1 MWRIGL
7 KMLTGDRHKYLV
19 LVLGVAFATVLMS
32 DQASVFWSVMRR
44 TTSQIR
50 DIHPGGIWVM
60 DPLAQYV
67 EEFKPLRDQDLYRIR
82 GVAGVAWAVPVYK
95 GLAHVQAG
103 GRYRQVVLVGVDHR
117 TLVGAPREML
127 LGQAEALRGPEA
139 VIVDELGYTLLWP
152 DEPMR
157 LGREL
162 EINERRAVITGICRA
177 SPLFQTLPI
186 LYTEFGKAQQ
196 FTAAERNHTSF
207 VLAAPQP
214 GIPSQEVC
222 RRIGAQTGLL
232 AVTDGE
238 FSWTTIGYYF
248 RYTGIP
254 LNFIVIVSIGFVVG
268 VAVAGQ
274 TFYLFT
280 VDNLRQFGVL
290 KALGADNRTLLRMI
304 LFQALVVGLI
314 GYGVGMGLTAILIDV
329 LTKNALH
336 LAGFFMPWQ
345 VMTGTA
351 VCVLVIMIL
360 SSLMSIRRV
369 FVLEAAAVFQGN
381 TTVAAG
387 AKPKRPCSASLSPPH
402 AGLCCRGVR
411 KEFGVG
417 ETRTA
422 ALRGVELAVAPGE
435 LCLLVGPS
443 GCGKTTLLSVLSGLL
458 DPTEG
463 EVWAT
468 GVNLGCL
475 TPRERVRFRRDNVGF
490 VFQQF
495 QLLPALTAAE
505 NVAVPLVLAGFP
517 QREALQKA
525 RAYLAQFGLEQRAD
539 ALPAQLSGGQQQRVA
554 IARALVHEPRI
565 LVCDE
570 PTSAL
575 DAEAGRS
582 VMELLYRVA
591 VQPGR
596 VVLVVT
602 HDSRVYSFGD
612 RILHMEDGCIMEA
625 KTRLPPTSVRE
636 GHP

>member
-1 MWRIGL
+1 MCRIAL

-50 DIHPGGIWVM
+50 DTHPAGIWVM
-60 DPLAQYV
+60 GPMALYV
-67 EEFKPLRDQDLYRIR
+67 DEFKPLREQDLYRVR
-82 GVAGVAWAVPVYK
+82 GVAGVAWAVPLYK
-95 GLAHVQAG
+95 GVVHAQAG
-103 GRYRQVVLVGVDHR
+103 DLYRQVVLLGVDHR

-127 LGQAEALRGPEA
+127 LGRAEDLRKPDA
-139 VIVDELGYTLLWP
+139 VIVDELGHSLLWP
-152 DEPMR
+152 GEPMR

-162 EINERRAVITGICRA
+162 EINERRAVLVGVCRA

-186 LYTEFGKAQQ
+186 LYTEFGQAQH
-196 FTAAERNHTSF
+196 FTPQERRHTSF

-214 GIPSQEVC
+214 GIPIQEVC
-222 RRIGAQTGLL
+222 QRIRAQTGLL
-232 AVTDGE
+232 AVPAEE
-238 FSWTTIGYYF
+238 FSSSTIAYYF

-274 TFYLFT
+274 TFYLFM

-304 LFQALVVGLI
+304 LFQALVIGLL
-314 GYGVGMGLTAILIDV
+314 GYGVGIGLTAVLIEV
-329 LTKNALH
+329 TTKNTLH

-345 VMTGTA
+345 VMVGTA
-351 VCVLVIMIL
+351 ACVLVIMIL

-381 TTVAAG
+381 MAADAG
-387 AKPKRPCSASLSPPH
+387 PKPRRSVWAPQGPPH
-402 AGLCCRGVR
+402 AGLWCRRVR
-411 KEFGVG
+411 KEFGAA
-417 ETRTA
+417 ETSTV
-422 ALRGVELAVAPGE
+422 ALRGVELHIAAGE
-435 LCLLVGPS
+435 LSLLVGPS

-458 DPTEG
+458 DATEG
-463 EVWAT
+463 EVWAL
-468 GVNLGCL
+468 GVDLGRL
-475 TPRERVRFRRDNVGF
+475 SPRQRARFRRDNVGF

-505 NVAVPLVLAGFP
+505 NVAVPLLLAGCP
-517 QREALQKA
+517 RPKALNRV
-525 RAYLAQFGLEQRAD
+525 RACLAQLGLGDRAA
-539 ALPAQLSGGQQQRVA
+539 ALPSQLSGGQQQRVA

-575 DAEAGRS
+575 DAQAGQS

-591 VQPGR
+591 VQPTR

-602 HDSRVYSFGD
+602 HDSRVYAFGD
-612 RILHMEDGCIMEA
+612 RVLHMEDGRIVDT
-625 KTRLPPTSVRE
+625 KTRAPAPSVPE
-636 GHP
+636 SHP

>member
-1 MWRIGL
+1 MCRIAL

-19 LVLGVAFATVLMS
+19 LVLGVAFATLLMS

-60 DPLAQYV
+60 DPMAQYV
-67 EEFKPLRDQDLYRIR
+67 EEFKPLREQDLYRVR
-82 GVAGVAWAVPVYK
+82 SVAGVAWAVPLYK
-95 GLAHVQAG
+95 GLVHVQAG
-103 GRYRQVVLVGVDHR
+103 GRYRQVVLVSVDHR

-127 LGQAEALRGPEA
+127 MGRAEHLRGPDA
-139 VIVDELGYTLLWP
+139 VIIDELGYSLLWP

-157 LGREL
+157 LGQEL
-162 EINERRAVITGICRA
+162 EINERRAVVVGACRA

-186 LYTEFGKAQQ
+186 LYTEFGQAQQ
-196 FTAAERNHTSF
+196 YTAAERNHTSF
-207 VLAAPQP
+207 VLAAPQSD
-214 GIPSQEVC
+214 IPAQEVC
-222 RRIGAQTGLL
+222 QRIRAQTGLL
-232 AVTDGE
+232 AVTDRE

-254 LNFIVIVSIGFVVG
+254 LNFIVIVWIGFVVG

-304 LFQALVVGLI
+304 LFQSLVVGLI
-314 GYGVGMGLTAILIDV
+314 GYGVGIGLTAVLIDV

-336 LAGFFMPWQ
+336 LAGFSMPWQ
-345 VMTGTA
+345 VMAGTA
-351 VCVLVIMIL
+351 GCVLVIMIL

-369 FVLEAAAVFQGN
+369 FVLEAGAVFQGN
-381 TTVAAG
+381 TAAEAG
-387 AKPKRPCSASLSPPH
+387 PKAKRGVSSARSLH

-411 KEFGVG
+411 KEFGTA

-422 ALRGVELAVAPGE
+422 ALRGVELDVAPGE
-435 LCLLVGPS
+435 LSLLVGPS

-463 EVWAT
+463 DVWAV
-468 GVNLGCL
+468 GVNLGRL
-475 TPRERVRFRRDNVGF
+475 SPRERVHFRRENVGF

-495 QLLPALTAAE
+495 HLLPALTAVE
-505 NVAVPLVLAGFP
+505 NVAVPLILAGCP
-517 QREALQKA
+517 RREALKKA
-525 RAYLAQFGLEQRAD
+525 RLCLTQLGLAHRAS
-539 ALPAQLSGGQQQRVA
+539 ALPSQLSGGQQQRVA

-575 DAEAGRS
+575 DAESGRS
-582 VMELLYRVA
+582 VMELLCQVA
-591 VQPGR
+591 VQPSR

-602 HDSRVYSFGD
+602 HDSRVYAFGD
-612 RILHMEDGCIMEA
+612 RVLHMEDGRIVDIRTCDSAQSLLE
-625 KTRLPPTSVRE
+625 S
-636 GHP
+636 HS